1 MGALG
6 EIVLFVAEQTLRFLP
21 WFLVAVALGAVLQG
35 LSLDAVARRAF
46 ARGPAGIVLATAIG
60 AFSPFCSFTV
70 IPIIRG
76 FLKAGV
82 PLSVA
87 MAFWF
92 ASPTMDPEIF
102 ALTAGI
108 LGIPI
113 AVARLVAAL
122 AVSLGAGFVVLA
134 LERRKLISAPLRDDP
149 EPAPA
154 RSPVQAALVPAG
166 GSGPAL
172 AAGGAVAVAEAV
184 PAAPAS
190 GCGSEAAAP
199 VTSGCGAAAE
209 PVTTGCGSAASAPDD
224 RAWWRVAG
232 SELRHLD
239 LAQLGR
245 TMVRDTYALGRW
257 LVLAFVL
264 QALIVLYLPQQVVLE
279 TLGVG
284 GILSVPLA
292 GFLGVPLYLNG
303 VSAIPVVAGL
313 LDKGMQPGAAVT
325 FLIAGAVTTL
335 PAIAAVRGVVNNRIT
350 ALYLVLGL
358 SGSIAIGLAANVF
371 L

>member
-1 MGALG
+1 MAELV
-6 EIVLFVAEQTLRFLP
+6 EILRFVLEQTVRFLP
-21 WFLVAVALGAVLQG
+21 WFLLAVALGALLQAMT
-35 LSLDAVARRAF
+35 LEPLARRAF
-46 ARGPAGIVLATAIG
+46 SHGAAGIVLATAIG

-70 IPIIRG
+70 IPVIRG

-108 LGIPI
+108 LGVPI
-113 AVARLVAAL
+113 AVARLLAAL
-122 AVSLGAGFVVLA
+122 TLSLGAGFVVLA
-134 LERRKLISAPLRDDP
+134 LERRRRIAPPLR
-149 EPAPA
+149 EAPA
-154 RSPVQAALVPAG
+154 RDL
-166 GSGPAL
+166 
-172 AAGGAVAVAEAV
+172 VAVGAGPGSAGAAV
-184 PAAPAS
+184 VAAQAAPA
-190 GCGSEAAAP
+190 P
-199 VTSGCGAAAE
+199 CGAASE
-209 PVTTGCGSAASAPDD
+209 PAATCGAATGETVADGRP
-224 RAWWRVAG
+224 WWRVAA
-232 SELRHLD
+232 SDLRHLD
-239 LAQLGR
+239 LVQFTR
-245 TMVRDTYALGRW
+245 TMARDTYSLGRW

-264 QALIVLYLPQQVVLE
+264 QALIVFYVPQQIVLS

-284 GILSVPLA
+284 GLLSVPLA
-292 GFLGVPLYLNG
+292 GLLGIPLYLNG

-350 ALYLVLGL
+350 GLYLLLGVT
-358 SGSIAIGLAANVF
+358 GSIGVGLLAVLF